1 MFTYSHFQHKKKK
14 KKRKET
20 MNNDGRKRY
29 PPFKSYVID
38 ALKPYLIT
46 NKKIGWPLHN
56 TIEQFANEKL

>member
-1 MFTYSHFQHKKKK
+1 
-14 KKRKET
+14 